1 MKKSVAEII
10 TEQIINRLEEGN
22 IPWRKPWNGE
32 AHAPRNLVTGKPYRG
47 INAFLL
53 ACSGF
58 SSPYFLTFKQV
69 QEKGGQVKEGAR
81 SFPVVFWSMVTA
93 EDRETGDEKSIPF
106 MRYYRVFS
114 VEQTTLPV
122 PELPQVER
130 EFNPIEEAERIVDE
144 MPMRPEIRTGEAKA
158 YYVPL
163 YDYINMPRKGLFH
176 SDAEFYNSLFHELGH
191 SSGHISRLA
200 RKGVMESTYFGSHD
214 YSKEELIAE
223 MTAAFLC
230 GECGIACQTIDNSA
244 AYIRGWIKTLKSRDN
259 KNLVITAASAAQKA
273 YDFILNRRPEEIKD
287 AA

>member
-32 AHAPRNLVTGKPYRG
+32 ANAPRNLVTGKTYRG

-53 ACSGF
+53 ACTGF

-81 SFPVVFWSMVTA
+81 SFPVVFWSIVTA
-93 EDRETGDEKSIPF
+93 EDRETGDEKNIPF
-106 MRYYRVFS
+106 LRYYRVFS

-130 EFNPIEEAERIVDE
+130 EFNAIEQAEQIVAE
-144 MPMRPEIRTGEAKA
+144 MPMKPEIRTGEAKA

-163 YDYINMPRKGLFH
+163 YDYINMPRKNLFH
-176 SDAEFYNSLFHELGH
+176 GDAEYYSALFHELGH
-191 SSGHISRLA
+191 STGHSSRLA
-200 RKGVMESTYFGSHD
+200 RKGVMESGYFGSHD
-214 YSKEELIAE
+214 YSKEELVAE

-230 GECGIACQTIDNSA
+230 GECGIDS
-244 AYIRGWIKTLKSRDN
+244 KPS
-259 KNLVITAASAAQKA
+259 ITAPHISG
-273 YDFILNRRPEEIKD
+273 DGLRPLRARTTITW
-287 AA
+287 